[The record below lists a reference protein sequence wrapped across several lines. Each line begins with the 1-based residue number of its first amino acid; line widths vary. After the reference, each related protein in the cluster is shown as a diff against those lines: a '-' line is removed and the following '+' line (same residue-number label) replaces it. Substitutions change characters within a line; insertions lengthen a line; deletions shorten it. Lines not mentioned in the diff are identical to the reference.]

1 MSRSDIYAVGGI
13 EMKLRS
19 IVQKRYLSRAIA
31 AAAIVLVSMGIW
43 GCGGK
48 DSARTEIILNTPV
61 LNEATVTADSHFANQ
76 AAVVKS
82 LESEL
87 AKKPNLENAFVAV
100 DPFGIS
106 PLTAVVV
113 FATDEPAQISVSVA
127 GKDEATAIEHT
138 FDEYSTE
145 HIVPVYGLY
154 ADTEN
159 KVTITARNKSGK
171 SNSHEFSMKTDMLP
185 SDISKTEVKAK
196 QADKM
201 AKGLTF
207 VDCPHVNGNYMLA
220 VDANGDI
227 RWYLSEKKYNGSVM
241 LTHLKNGNMLISNGE
256 PIPNTYNNLP
266 TVFEI
271 SPLGR
276 VAAAYNVY
284 GIHHD
289 IRETKEG
296 NLIFGASKEGRDSQ
310 NDYIVEVDR
319 KTGNVLKTWDLK
331 EIIPM
336 TEYKADAP
344 YTGGT
349 SNWFHNNAIWYNE
362 DKHEMLVS
370 GRHQN
375 AVLKFDTDTK
385 KIKWILSKT
394 IGDKNEQLRQYLL
407 KPIGDNFE
415 YPTAQH
421 AAMELPD
428 GKIMLFDNTNFD
440 IVDNSGNLLQD
451 KLYSR
456 AVIYDIDEQNMTVRQ
471 VWEYGKE
478 RGREL
483 YSSFISDVD
492 YLGENHYLL
501 DFGGQYI
508 GNDGTVYD
516 HMYTPKEIKN
526 SSQRQSTI
534 IELLDGEAI
543 WEIDLLGNSN
553 SNTYKAERKDIYQGL

>member
-1 MSRSDIYAVGGI
+1 
-13 EMKLRS
+13 MKMRG
-19 IVQKRYLSRAIA
+19 IVQKKSLAKTIITA
-31 AAAIVLVSMGIW
+31 GIGLMCIGIW
-43 GCGGK
+43 GCGSDNK
-48 DSARTEIILNTPV
+48 VATEIAFNTPV
-61 LNEATVTADSHFANQ
+61 LNEATVLADSHFANQ
-76 AAVVKS
+76 GSVVKT

-87 AKKPNLENAFVAV
+87 DKKPNLENAFVAV

-106 PLTAVVV
+106 PLTGVVI
-113 FATDEPAQISVSVA
+113 FATDEPTKISVNVA
-127 GKDEATAIEHT
+127 GKDEFTTIEHT

-154 ADTEN
+154 ADYDN
-159 KVTITARNKSGK
+159 QVTITATDKSGK
-171 SNSHEFSMKTDMLP
+171 SISHEFSMKTDLLP
-185 SDISKTEVKAK
+185 EDISKTEVKIK

-201 AKGLTF
+201 ANGLTF

-227 RWYLSEKKYNGSVM
+227 RWYLSNKKYNGSVM
-241 LTHLKNGNMLISNGE
+241 LTHLRNGNMLISNGE

-276 VAAAYNVY
+276 VTAAYNVY

-289 IRETKEG
+289 IRETKDG
-296 NLIFGASKEGRDSQ
+296 NLIFGASKEGRGSQ
-310 NDYIVEVDR
+310 NDYIVEIDR
-319 KTGNVLKTWDLK
+319 KTGKVLKTWDLK

-375 AVLKFDTDTK
+375 AVLKFDTDTG

-407 KPIGDNFE
+407 KPVGDDFE

-421 AAMELPD
+421 AVMELPD

-440 IVDNSGNLLQD
+440 IVDDAGNLMQD

-456 AVIYDIDEQNMTVRQ
+456 AVIYDVDEQNMTVRQ
-471 VWEYGKE
+471 IWQYGRE

-492 YLGENHYLL
+492 YLGDNHYLI

-526 SSQRQSTI
+526 KSKRQSTI
-534 IELLDGEAI
+534 IELLDGEVV
-543 WEIDLLGNSN
+543 WEINLLGNSN